1 MRAGTAGD
9 MAQQGTSRRE
19 YLNIALSQD
28 QDLASDLLITPVDH
42 TYTVD
47 DQDDDVNR
55 LPSSRDLFCRDR
67 RWVAQYP
74 DGGEE
79 GEDEDEDPGSD
90 GKEDGDGYELIN
102 RKRVDTVTQRGDYS
116 SHSGRT
122 TYDGSRGGRVSSPS
136 TSTTSPDEDAF
147 SYTSPMRSS
156 SAPSV
161 DKREDITSSPPRSGP
176 GDTLVGAISAVMSY
190 GAPPCPA
197 ST

>member
-122 TYDGSRGGRVSSPS
+122 TYDGSRGGRPNEIFQCPVRGQARRHHLQPAEVRSRGYPRRGDFSR
-136 TSTTSPDEDAF
+136 DE
-147 SYTSPMRSS
+147 
-156 SAPSV
+156 
-161 DKREDITSSPPRSGP
+161 
-176 GDTLVGAISAVMSY
+176 LWC
-190 GAPPCPA
+190 PPCPA